1 MKVEARR
8 NDPCI
13 CGSGKKYKKCCMKKS
28 SVIQLHEVKEE
39 RFYQQKHMLTLKI
52 KDFVYKKIPVGQ
64 QYKLHS
70 EFKRRTEHS
79 LSNKIENQFFDFWL
93 VFFYRYENGLRGI
106 EWFLSDQGKR
116 LSQDEYEMA
125 QNWKSLTPKLLQAV
139 DQDEKSVM
147 FKDMLTNETF
157 PLAKI
162 EENLS
167 GSVAPWSGT
176 FGLIEPFDSFYYF
189 NGVRGIHAPD
199 KLENAIQIVT
209 KLQNEKQL
217 TPEQILMEYYPE
229 VLAAFNTDKNREST
243 ETRNI
248 TQYINKYEIVNQQA
262 LFDVLQSQQQFLI
275 DKWENQ
281 MKVSNWVNSW
291 YQYTDNA
298 LTEPIQIGNVIGT
311 LTIEDNALTYITL
324 EEESINE
331 LHHILNADIITLS
344 DQQQKTIEVP
354 KTVEMKNTVASLPE
368 GAPQYMLL
376 YANHDVRLDL
386 DIKIPHLNDKSV
398 HDLINEGQI
407 DRVEAYLQQR
417 ENNLYTQAQRE
428 FGQIEITADFNSVR
442 KELGLP
448 LSPFVTGGAER
459 ITTINEFNSATEEK
473 SLVKEED
480 IPVYELLGFTPATVN
495 TFYSEDLVTF
505 FKEKTDGKS
514 DLTLRKYRNC
524 LFDLR
529 EILEGHAVE
538 SWDACDEN
546 VWKHVC
552 LKDLPS
558 LYDPMSKTVVKDF
571 MSTIKA
577 LAKWLVKEGKA
588 ATISKAVSNVA
599 KDAEEQLV
607 EYVEGQKVK

>member
-13 CGSGKKYKKCCMKKS
+13 CGSGKKYKKCCMQKS

-79 LSNKIENQFFDFWL
+79 LPNKIENQFFDFWL

-106 EWFLSDQGKR
+106 EWFVSDQGKR

-125 QNWKSLTPKLLQAV
+125 RNWKSLTPKLLQAV

-176 FGLIEPFDSFYYF
+176 FGLIEPFDSLYYF

-199 KLENAIQIVT
+199 KLENAIHIVT
-209 KLQNEKQL
+209 KLQTEKQL

-248 TQYINKYEIVNQQA
+248 TQYINKYEIVNQQE
-262 LFDVLQSQQQFLI
+262 LFDTLQSEQQFLI

-311 LTIEDNALTYITL
+311 LTIEGNALTYITL

-386 DIKIPHLNDKSV
+386 DIKIPHFNDKSV

-459 ITTINEFNSATEEK
+459 ITMIHEFNSANEEK

-529 EILEGHAVE
+529 EILEGHATE
-538 SWDACDEN
+538 NWDACDEKF
-546 VWKHVC
+546 WKQVC

-577 LAKWLVKEGKA
+577 LAKWLVKEDKA
-588 ATISKAVSNVA
+588 TVISKAVTHIA
-599 KDAEEQLV
+599 KDVEEQLV